1 MTVIM
6 MMTTVIIIIMMMTTV
21 IIIIMM
27 MMTVIIVMIMMMMFV
42 SSYFPVWVST
52 SPSNLLTGIWSNKYH
67 HSLYTTPCLSFEVH
81 KECNSNGHF

>member
-1 MTVIM
+1 MTV
-6 MMTTVIIIIMMMTTV
+6 IMMMTTV

-52 SPSNLLTGIWSNKYH
+52 TCSPSNLLTGIWSNKYH